1 MGEMAKMDVRVGSCD
16 CGDDGS
22 TKKGAGASIQP
33 VQALLLAS
41 LPQNSVGRQGSTSVT
56 NLSNP
61 ACDNPK
67 MELRHLLAAYMPLI
81 NWGLRICSVLRP

>member
-1 MGEMAKMDVRVGSCD
+1 MAKMDVRVGSCD

-41 LPQNSVGRQGSTSVT
+41 LPQNSVDRQASSWTPSRS
-56 NLSNP
+56 NL

-67 MELRHLLAAYMPLI
+67 MEFRHLLAACMPLI
-81 NWGLRICSVLRP
+81 N

>member
-1 MGEMAKMDVRVGSCD
+1 MVKMDVRVGSCD

-41 LPQNSVGRQGSTSVT
+41 LPQNSVGRQGSICTPS
-56 NLSNP
+56 LANP

-67 MELRHLLAAYMPLI
+67 MELRHLLAARVPLI
-81 NWGLRICSVLRP
+81 NWGVAYLR